1 MTALAVPSKFKD
13 CMDKNLLTAHW
24 WLITHGL
31 PEYFE
36 VEDLENGQYRVY
48 VKHEDGTKVF
58 QGRLPHWEAESLA
71 VIPSYY
77 KRFWFLDKE
86 NQGVLLGFILRF
98 QLKVTIRAEDF
109 RYFVQGP
116 FVNYNCHNKDDLTN
130 LDMRSE
136 QFSEHKW
143 NFAGAILRMTCYE
156 LEARKV
162 KALP

>member
-36 VEDLENGQYRVY
+36 VEDLENGQYRVC
-48 VKHEDGTKVF
+48 VKHEDGSKIF
-58 QGRLPHWEAESLA
+58 QGRLTHWEAESLD

-77 KRFWFLDKE
+77 KRFWFLDRE
-86 NQGVLLGFILRF
+86 NQSDLLGFILRF
-98 QLKVTIRAEDF
+98 QLKVAIRSEDF
-109 RYFVQGP
+109 KYLVQGP
-116 FVNYNCHNKDDLTN
+116 SVNFSRANVDDLTN
-130 LDMRSE
+130 LDMRSHE
-136 QFSEHKW
+136 FSEHKW
-143 NFAGAILRMTCYE
+143 NFSGSILMMTCYE

-162 KALP
+162 KSI

>member
-1 MTALAVPSKFKD
+1 MTALVVPSKFKD
-13 CMDKNLLTAHW
+13 CMDKNLLTPHW
-24 WLITHGL
+24 WLITRGL
-31 PEYFE
+31 SEYFE

-48 VKHEDGTKVF
+48 VKHEDGSKIF
-58 QGRLPHWEAESLA
+58 QGRLPHWDAESLA

-98 QLKVTIRAEDF
+98 QLKVAIRSEDF
-109 RYFVQGP
+109 KYFVQGP
-116 FVNYNCHNKDDLTN
+116 SVNFSSGNINDLTN
-130 LDMRSE
+130 LDIRSE

-143 NFAGAILRMTCYE
+143 NFAATILQMTCYE

-162 KALP
+162 KTI

>member
-1 MTALAVPSKFKD
+1 MTALAVPSKFKG

-86 NQGVLLGFILRF
+86 NHGDLLGFILRF
-98 QLKVTIRAEDF
+98 RLKVAIRAEDF
-109 RYFVQGP
+109 KYFIQGP
-116 FVNYNCHNKDDLTN
+116 SVGFSRVSLDDLTN

-136 QFSEHKW
+136 EFSKHKQG
-143 NFAGAILRMTCYE
+143 FAQSILLMTCYE

-162 KALP
+162 KPI